1 MQNCKPIDIYGEKG
15 KALGLKMYPN
25 IPNEKDKLIHVPYV
39 SIIGNLMYIMM
50 CTHLD
55 ICYIIGLVIKF
66 QLDPDLTYL
75 KAIKL
80 ILRDL
85 KGTINYIL
93 CYQGSNLYLIGYND
107 ANRRSNLGECK
118 LTGNVFLLSDVVISQ
133 SNKKQL
139 YIAFLLQS

>member
-66 QLDPDLTYL
+66 
-75 KAIKL
+75 
-80 ILRDL
+80 
-85 KGTINYIL
+85 
-93 CYQGSNLYLIGYND
+93 
-107 ANRRSNLGECK
+107 
-118 LTGNVFLLSDVVISQ
+118 
-133 SNKKQL
+133 
-139 YIAFLLQS
+139 